1 MKNTIWNISFSALTF
16 IIAITEK
23 TIDAAPLRPDQAT
36 NNCCDILL
44 LKGVIIANTAKGLA
58 TKVRKI
64 AIKIAIPH
72 TSNIFDG

>member
-1 MKNTIWNISFSALTF
+1 MSFSALTF

-36 NNCCDILL
+36 NNCCDIFTFERCHNS
-44 LKGVIIANTAKGLA
+44 KYSQRSA

-64 AIKIAIPH
+64 AIKIAMPH
-72 TSNIFDG
+72 TSNILTDN